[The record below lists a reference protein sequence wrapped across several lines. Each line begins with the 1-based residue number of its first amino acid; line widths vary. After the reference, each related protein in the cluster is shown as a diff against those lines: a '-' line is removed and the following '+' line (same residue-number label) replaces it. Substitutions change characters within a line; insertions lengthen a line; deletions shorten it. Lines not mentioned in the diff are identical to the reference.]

1 MLMFRGESA
10 EATLA
15 ANDYAM
21 LVNGV
26 LTPKEAF
33 SDEVRAAYIT
43 AWSQPGALTGG
54 LNYYRAAR
62 VGPPTTAAPRDAP
75 GAFGGAAMPV
85 ISVPT
90 LVIWGERDTALLTGN
105 LDGLDQLVR
114 NLTVV
119 RVPEATHWI
128 VHEVP
133 ERVNAAI
140 RDFLG

>member
-1 MLMFRGESA
+1 
-10 EATLA
+10 
-15 ANDYAM
+15 
-21 LVNGV
+21 
-26 LTPKEAF
+26 
-33 SDEVRAAYIT
+33 
-43 AWSQPGALTGG
+43 
-54 LNYYRAAR
+54 
-62 VGPPTTAAPRDAP
+62 
-75 GAFGGAAMPV
+75 MPV

-114 NLTVV
+114 NLTVI

-140 RDFLG
+140 RDFLGNCSALHFA